1 MLENIVIT
9 GSSGFIGQALIKKLK
24 INKISYQAYSRKK
37 KNNLI
42 FINNYKNIKP
52 KKNSILIHLAQSHNP
67 KKNFKKEIDLINYF
81 VKKKWKHIIFA
92 SSAKIYGD
100 SLKKRHKEN
109 GKIGCLNHYTK
120 LKNESEK
127 IILKSNGTV
136 MRFANVYGLEA
147 NEKTVIG
154 ILIDKIFN
162 KKEIAM
168 REIESIR
175 DFIWIDDV
183 IDSIIRAIKIQPGK
197 ILNIG
202 SGKSYSIK
210 NVIKIA
216 IKSSGINK
224 KKIKGNKKLK
234 KESTILLNIN
244 LAKNILEWK
253 PKITLKEGFEIIFK
267 KT

>member
-24 INKISYQAYSRKK
+24 IKKISYQAYSRKK
-37 KNNLI
+37 KNDLI

-52 KKNSILIHLAQSHNP
+52 KKNSILIHLAQSQNP
-67 KKNFKKEIDLINYF
+67 KKNFKKEIDLINSL

-100 SLKKRHKEN
+100 SLTKHHKEN
-109 GKIGCLNHYTK
+109 GKIDCLNPYTK

-136 MRFANVYGLEA
+136 MRFANVYGFEV
-147 NEKTVIG
+147 NKKTVIS

-162 KKEIAM
+162 KKEIVM
-168 REIESIR
+168 REIQSIR

-183 IDSIIRAIKIQPGK
+183 IDSIIRVIKKQPAK

-224 KKIKGNKKLK
+224 KKIEGNKKLK
-234 KESTILLNIN
+234 KKSTILLNIN
-244 LAKNILEWK
+244 LAKNILQWQ
-253 PKITLKEGFEIIFK
+253 PKVTLKEGFEKIFK
-267 KT
+267 KI

>member
-1 MLENIVIT
+1 MHENIVIT
-9 GSSGFIGQALIKKLK
+9 GSSGLIGQALIKKLNLK
-24 INKISYQAYSRKK
+24 KISYQAYSRKK
-37 KNNLI
+37 NNNLL
-42 FINNYKNIKP
+42 FISNYQKIKP

-67 KKNFKKEIDLINYF
+67 KKNFKKEINLINF
-81 VKKKWKHIIFA
+81 LVKKKWKHIIFA

-100 SLKKRHKEN
+100 NFIKPHKEN
-109 GKIGCLNHYTK
+109 GKIQCLNYYAK

-136 MRFANVYGLEA
+136 IRFSNIYGHKT

-154 ILIDKIFN
+154 ILLDKIFN
-162 KKEIAM
+162 KKEIIM
-168 REIESIR
+168 REIQSIR

-183 IDSIIRAIKIQPGK
+183 IDSIIKVIKKQPGI

-210 NVIKIA
+210 DVIVIA

-224 KKIKGNKKLK
+224 KKISVKEKLK
-234 KESTILLNIN
+234 KKSTILLNIN
-244 LAKNILEWK
+244 LAKNILKWK
-253 PKITLKEGFEIIFK
+253 PKVTLKEGFEKIFNK
-267 KT
+267 A